1 MKFNLFMLPTI
12 PATDEERVAKRP
24 IGRNTEAYQEML
36 AQVREL
42 TQLAE
47 DVGFD
52 SIGITEHHFHS
63 EGYEISVAPLLLMA
77 DLAARTERIKF
88 LTLGLVAPAWDPI
101 RLAEETAMLDQLT
114 RGRYYAGF
122 ARGYQDRWVKVLG
135 QKYQTEGALS
145 DGSAADLRNREIYE
159 EVVDIVRH
167 AWQDELLTY
176 DGEFYK
182 VPYPEGGIKDWKA
195 ARFTERFGAPG
206 EMDADGTIKAVSVVP
221 KPYQDPHPPM
231 FQPFSVSESTIRYTA
246 EKGIVPY
253 ILTSYPEEFQRLCR
267 VYQEVSAENGR
278 NLGLGQGVGALRSIH
293 FGDSVAGAQALME
306 ATQLKGWNLWF
317 GQFGY
322 WEAFRLPEDNEK
334 YPFGEV
340 PLPESEWT
348 AERFRKHQYSLMGTP
363 DDIKREFESL
373 ARVHGDG
380 NLEWFSWFFDQ
391 GLLSMD
397 DARRQ
402 LELFGK
408 HIIGEFT

>member
-24 IGRNTEAYQEML
+24 IGRNTAGYQEML

-42 TQLAE
+42 TQMAE

-63 EGYEISVAPLLLMA
+63 EGYEVSVAPLLLMA

-101 RLAEETAMLDQLT
+101 RLAEETAILDQLT
-114 RGRYYAGF
+114 QGRYYAGF

-176 DGEFYK
+176 DGQFYK
-182 VPYPEGGIKDWKA
+182 VPYPDGGIKNWKA
-195 ARFTERFGAPG
+195 ADFTRRFGAPG
-206 EMDADGTIKAVSVVP
+206 EVDADGTVKAISVVP
-221 KPYQDPHPPM
+221 RPYQEPHPPM

-253 ILTSYPEEFQRLCR
+253 VITSYPEEFARLCR

-278 NLGLGQGVGALRSIH
+278 DLGLGQGVGALRSIH
-293 FGDSVAGAQALME
+293 FGDSVGEAQALME
-306 ATQLKGWNLWF
+306 ATQLKGWNEWF
-317 GQFGY
+317 GAFGY

-334 YPFGEV
+334 YPLGEV

-348 AERFRKHQYSLMGTP
+348 AERFRKHQYSLLGTP
-363 DDIKREFESL
+363 DDVKREFEAL

-391 GLLSMD
+391 GVLSMD

-408 HIIGEFT
+408 HIIGEFV